1 MKEALQTT
9 GPFLIFWIVAAV
21 LVAGGALAI
30 FVMVFRQIF
39 SPKARARMMKRQV
52 DAQKVFLDESEADLR
67 DVSRR
72 SGEIYAEGVEP
83 VARAVRKGL
92 IEDPVFCK
100 FCGKPIDAD
109 SVFCKACGKKQ

>member
-9 GPFLIFWIVAAV
+9 GPFLIFLIVAAV
-21 LVAGGALAI
+21 LVTGGALAI

-52 DAQKVFLDESEADLR
+52 DAQKVFLDESEADLQ

>member
-1 MKEALQTT
+1 MQEMFQAA
-9 GPFLIFWIVAAV
+9 GPFLILWIAAAV
-21 LVAGGALAI
+21 LIGGGAVVI
-30 FVMVFRQIF
+30 FVMVFRLIF

-52 DAQKVFLDESEADLR
+52 DAQKAFLDESEADLR

-72 SGEIYAEGVEP
+72 SGEVCAEGVEP

-92 IEDPVFCK
+92 TEDRVFCK
-100 FCGKPIDAD
+100 YCGKPIDAD